1 MNCQKCN
8 KPIEINDK
16 FCRNCGEPIKNEHS
30 DQFNY
35 NYNYSNQTTP
45 SYDMNANHQT
55 QYTYSYNY
63 NILETSED
71 DIYVQSYVGEN
82 YTRLK
87 NTKFSIAAFF
97 LGPTYLLYRKVW
109 GYAFLY
115 LVINII
121 TTFIL
126 PELEILIE
134 LAINLFLGINFSK
147 LYLKTARNNV
157 EKIKN
162 ENLDKTTQQLIELC
176 RKKGGTSIIAPILTF
191 LGIYITIFISII
203 ILAVI

>member
-8 KPIEINDK
+8 NPIELNDK
-16 FCRNCGEPIKNEHS
+16 FCRNCGEAVKNEHS

-35 NYNYSNQTTP
+35 NYNYSNQTAP

-55 QYTYSYNY
+55 QYAYSYNY
-63 NILETSED
+63 STSETSED
-71 DIYVQSYVGEN
+71 DIYVQSYVGQN
-82 YTRLK
+82 YNKLK
-87 NTKFSIAAFF
+87 NTKFSIPAFF

-109 GYAFLY
+109 GYAILY
-115 LVINII
+115 IIINII

-126 PELEILIE
+126 PELEMPIE
-134 LAINLFLGINFSK
+134 LAINLFLGFNFSK
-147 LYLKTARNNV
+147 LYMKKARTDV

-176 RKKGGTSIIAPILTF
+176 RKKGGTSIIAPILAF
-191 LGIYITIFISII
+191 FGIYIIIFISII
-203 ILAVI
+203 ILAII